1 MHIPMNSI
9 VRIFRKIINQ
19 VKSFPS
25 FLCSKWGPLSFKN
38 KIFARVF
45 IYSFLGFFAIYSNPL
60 GLSDLFEIK
69 SQEAV
74 TKILSPWYPFS
85 AQGHNEK
92 VVVVLVDAQSLDLI
106 SKLPAP
112 QKIVQANEW
121 PILYSDH
128 ANILKTISS
137 LSQPKQFFID
147 IEFHRIRNT
156 DKSFPK
162 LIKTL
167 RVLKEENNIQFS
179 HAVGSPGE
187 EIGAEV
193 NDQLTKVSMPT
204 YNGWKGNFVALHQ
217 LNPEGKSLFSPA
229 LQMYSNLEPQKVID
243 TTLFDKEMFVFWDD
257 TFDSQKYDMSSINYK
272 AEGNS
277 SRILESLKHLAMQ
290 LLSIDDDSRTSY
302 SQRVVHLDELQQMV
316 NQGKEGEEKI
326 KAIFDGAHVFY
337 GADYIALGD
346 KVFSPVHGNIPGIF
360 YHAMAF
366 ENLLEFGDGYFK
378 SYGKGLD
385 LALWMLLAF
394 LFSVSLVGKEK
405 ISFVRKHHSITVSLI
420 VVTYI
425 LIILLMVIFQR
436 IAPANLVALLG
447 LVGLT
452 FWIYAKEEE
461 CSQKPRI
468 TRELRKNK
476 KGRISEK

>member
-1 MHIPMNSI
+1 MHTKMNST
-9 VRIFRKIINQ
+9 VRFSRNIINQ

-25 FLCSKWGPLSFKN
+25 VLCTKWGELSFKV

-45 IYSFLGFFAIYSNPL
+45 IYSCLGFFVIYSNPL

-92 VVVVLVDAQSLDLI
+92 VVVVLVNAKSLDLI

-128 ANILKTISS
+128 ANIFKTISS
-137 LSQPKQFFID
+137 LSLPKQFFID

-167 RVLKEENNIQFS
+167 GVLKEENNIQFL

-187 EIGAEV
+187 KIGTEV
-193 NDQLTKVSMPT
+193 NDQLTKVSTPT
-204 YNGWKGNFVALHQ
+204 YNGWKGSFVALHQ
-217 LNPEGKSLFSPA
+217 LNPKGKTLFSPA

-243 TTLFDKEMFVFWDD
+243 TTMFDKEMFVFWDD
-257 TFDSQKYDMSSINYK
+257 TFDSKKYDMSSIKYK
-272 AEGNS
+272 AEDSS
-277 SRILESLKHLAMQ
+277 SRILESLKHLFMQ
-290 LLSIDDDSRTSY
+290 LLSIDDDSQTSY

-316 NQGKEGEEKI
+316 NHGKEGEEKI

-346 KVFSPVHGNIPGIF
+346 KVFSPVHGYIPGVF

-378 SYGKGLD
+378 SYGKDLD
-385 LALWMLLAF
+385 LGLWLLLVF

-405 ISFVRKHHSITVSLI
+405 VSFVRKHHAITVSLI
-420 VVTYI
+420 VGIYI
-425 LIILLMVIFQR
+425 FIILLMVIYQR

-452 FWIYAKEEE
+452 LWIYAKEKE

-468 TRELRKNK
+468 TWELRSNLKRK
-476 KGRISEK
+476 K